1 MAAPDRPRRAL
12 RTAEQ
17 RLLARLDGTC
27 VESDVTLPSGELMH
41 SIEMMLPQR
50 ATDGPALVMLPGYG
64 VGAAGYVMTM
74 EALAK
79 SAESPT
85 TEEMKARAS
94 SLFGWKIALL
104 LDRSASSPVSA
115 DTAPRLPIFALE
127 GLARPP
133 DGPWAALPDGV
144 PPAMMIASIH
154 RRASSSLVPFR
165 M

>member
-1 MAAPDRPRRAL
+1 MIISPTAAL
-12 RTAEQ
+12 RSSMASTSCS
-17 RLLARLDGTC
+17 RC
-27 VESDVTLPSGELMH
+27 SG
-41 SIEMMLPQR
+41 
-50 ATDGPALVMLPGYG
+50 LVP
-64 VGAAGYVMTM
+64 
-74 EALAK
+74 AK

-154 RRASSSLVPFR
+154 RRASSSLVPLRMYVVSPPLTIKIVSGSPGRGVGRSTRVSIEMVIEPSGGFR
-165 M
+165 LLAAWSVADL